1 MVQVSAKS
9 NACSAQQPSGR
20 AGAWIQATVALLL
33 GLVAAVPVPAQSGL
47 ASTGYLTIAAVPLD
61 PATSERRPGRWA
73 VYLDGEF
80 DQAAPARL
88 ARFVVEQQISQASVY
103 FNSPGGSLVAAMT
116 IGRLLREQG
125 FSTHVGRRG
134 ADPRTPGSGVCYS
147 ACPFAYA
154 GGDRRFLDGGSVLGI
169 HRAANRV
176 PVPDEGAFEQ
186 RVAAEATA
194 YLRAMGVSTRL
205 FHLMQTT
212 PHDSIR
218 LLSREEAARLGLV
231 NAATPQGQNPRRA
244 RALETRALIDSDF
257 IGNERKKSS
266 RVSAGLRARTLAAHD
281 AARASSPAMAC
292 AAAAIIAISTCAPG
306 ERAAR
311 SAHCAASASSPRV
324 MWVKALVPSIA

>member
-9 NACSAQQPSGR
+9 NVCSATQGSGG
-20 AGAWIQATVALLL
+20 AGAWIQAASALLL
-33 GLVAAVPVPAQSGL
+33 GLLAAGSAPGQSGL
-47 ASTGYLTIAAVPLD
+47 ARTGYLTIAAVQLGAGTP
-61 PATSERRPGRWA
+61 ERSPGHWV

-134 ADPRTPGSGVCYS
+134 EDPRQPGRGVCYS

-154 GGDRRFLDGGSVLGI
+154 GGDRRFLDGDSVLGI

-186 RVAAEATA
+186 RVAAEATT
-194 YLRAMGVSTRL
+194 YLRGMGVSTRL
-205 FHLMQTT
+205 FRMMQTT

-218 LLSREEAARLGLV
+218 LLSRAEAVRLGLV
-231 NAATPQGQNPRRA
+231 NAVTPQVQNPSRA
-244 RALETRALIDSDF
+244 SAVETRAFIDSDF

-266 RVSAGLRARTLAAHD
+266 RVSAGLRARTFAAHD
-281 AARASSPAMAC
+281 AARASSPAMTC

-311 SAHCAASASSPRV
+311 SAHCAASASSPSV
-324 MWVKALVPSIA
+324 MWVKARVPSIA

>member
-9 NACSAQQPSGR
+9 NICSAQQPSGR
-20 AGAWIQATVALLL
+20 AGAWIQAASALLL
-33 GLVAAVPVPAQSGL
+33 GLLAAGPAPGQTGR
-47 ASTGYLTIAAVPLD
+47 ASTAYLTIAAVPLG
-61 PATSERRPGRWA
+61 AGASERGSGHWA

-88 ARFVVEQQISQASVY
+88 ARFVVEQRISQASVY

-125 FSTHVGRRG
+125 FSAHVGRRG
-134 ADPRTPGSGVCYS
+134 ADPLEPGSGVCYS

-154 GGDRRFLDGGSVLGI
+154 GGSRRFLDGDSVIGI

-205 FHLMQTT
+205 FRMMQTT

-218 LLSREEAARLGLV
+218 LLSREEATRLGLV
-231 NAATPQGQNPRRA
+231 NAATPEDQNPRRA
-244 RALETRALIDSDF
+244 RAFETRDFIDSDF

-266 RVSAGLRARTLAAHD
+266 RVSAPLRARTFAAQD

-311 SAHCAASASSPRV
+311 SAHCAASVSSPSV
-324 MWVKALVPSIA
+324 MWVKARVPSIA

>member
-311 SAHCAASASSPRV
+311 SAHCAASASSPSV
-324 MWVKALVPSIA
+324 M

>member
-1 MVQVSAKS
+1 MS
-9 NACSAQQPSGR
+9 NVCSAQQPSGR
-20 AGAWIQATVALLL
+20 AGAWIQAASALLL
-33 GLVAAVPVPAQSGL
+33 GLLAAGPAQSAR
-47 ASTGYLTIAAVPLD
+47 ASTAYLTIAAVQLGAGTSDRD
-61 PATSERRPGRWA
+61 PAHWA

-80 DQAAPARL
+80 DPAAPARL
-88 ARFVVEQQISQASVY
+88 ARFLVEQRISQASVY

-116 IGRLLREQG
+116 IGRLVREQG
-125 FSTHVGRRG
+125 FSAHVGRRG
-134 ADPRTPGSGVCYS
+134 ADPLRPGSGVCYS

-154 GGDRRFLDGGSVLGI
+154 GGSRRFLDGDSVIGI

-194 YLRAMGVSTRL
+194 YLKSMGVSARL
-205 FHLMQTT
+205 YRMMRTT

-231 NAATPQGQNPRRA
+231 NATTPVSQNPRRA
-244 RALETRALIDSDF
+244 RALETRNFIDSDF
-257 IGNERKKSS
+257 IGNERKKSA
-266 RVSAGLRARTLAAHD
+266 RVSAALRARTFAAHD
-281 AARASSPAMAC
+281 SARASSPAMAC

-311 SAHCAASASSPRV
+311 SAHSAASVSSPSV
-324 MWVKALVPSIA
+324 MWVKARVPSIA

>member
-1 MVQVSAKS
+1 M
-9 NACSAQQPSGR
+9 
-20 AGAWIQATVALLL
+20 
-33 GLVAAVPVPAQSGL
+33 
-47 ASTGYLTIAAVPLD
+47 
-61 PATSERRPGRWA
+61 
-73 VYLDGEF
+73 YLDGEF

-103 FNSPGGSLVAAMT
+103 FNSPGGSLVAAMA

-125 FSTHVGRRG
+125 FSTYVGRRG
-134 ADPRTPGSGVCYS
+134 ADPRQPGSGVCYS

-154 GGDRRFLDGGSVLGI
+154 GGSRRFLEGDSVLGI

-186 RVAAEATA
+186 RVATEATT
-194 YLRAMGVSTRL
+194 YLEAMGVSTRL
-205 FHLMQTT
+205 FRMMQTT

-218 LLSREEAARLGLV
+218 LLSREEAVRLGLV
-231 NAATPQGQNPRRA
+231 NAAMPQGQNPRRA
-244 RALETRALIDSDF
+244 RAIETRALVASDF

-266 RVSAGLRARTLAAHD
+266 RVSAALRARTFDAHA

-292 AAAAIIAISTCAPG
+292 ATAAIIAISTWAPG

-311 SAHCAASASSPRV
+311 SAHCAASASSPSV
-324 MWVKALVPSIA
+324 MWVKARVPSIA